1 MKKVVHARMHRE
13 SFLESSQQYV
23 KRHFKIIAIVA
34 LLVVIF
40 ISAYFV
46 FFYKPSACT
55 TPECFLTAMQSCSK
69 KSYVND
75 APEASWEY
83 QIKGVENG
91 QCKVNV
97 KLLLAKQ
104 GELGIDKLIGLDMD
118 CYYPSGI
125 STYPEKDLNN
135 CHGLLKE
142 ELQNIIINKLHSYII
157 ENLGQIKTELTKIS
171 T

>member
-1 MKKVVHARMHRE
+1 MVHARTHRG
-13 SFLESSQQYV
+13 SFLESSQHYV

-34 LLVVIF
+34 LCIVILV
-40 ISAYFV
+40 SAYFL
-46 FFYKPSACT
+46 FLYKPKTCT

-69 KSYVND
+69 KIYIND
-75 APEASWEY
+75 EPEASWEY

-104 GELGIDKLIGLDMD
+104 GELGIDKLVGIDMD
-118 CYYPSGI
+118 CSYPSGV
-125 STYPEKDLNN
+125 STYPEKDLNK

-157 ENLGQIKTELTKIS
+157 ENLGQIKEELTKIS